1 MKRQG
6 VTDLMAT
13 AELVV
18 DVHHHY
24 MPALLFDRL
33 AAQAGGKRIVTKEI
47 SLTLHPSR
55 KDLEAHL
62 KTMDEAGVTV
72 SILTDQ
78 VQVMGA
84 EVAKA
89 LNDGI
94 AEVEKKHPT
103 RFRGAIHL
111 PIHEP
116 EAAKRE
122 LDRGINESGLRAVA
136 LFACHLDVQLDNP
149 IMNPLYEIIQRQNLP
164 IIIHPQSKP
173 TGSETT
179 YNLDRCVF
187 RPLETTQ
194 AIVRVMNSVLPR
206 YPELRFVMPHLG
218 GATSSLKGR
227 MMAFFET
234 ADSDIPA
241 GMRGY
246 LKTQSEQKKF
256 GLTERFEKLFQRLYF
271 DTAGTGAWHP
281 AMAAAFNIT
290 TADRIMFGSDYP
302 LECKTAAN
310 LTESLEMIRQAP
322 CLPAEKMAMLGK
334 TAAGLF
340 KLPLT

>member
-1 MKRQG
+1 
-6 VTDLMAT
+6 MAA
-13 AELVV
+13 AEFVV

-55 KDLEAHL
+55 KDLEAHI
-62 KTMDEAGVTV
+62 KSMDEAGVTY

-84 EVAKA
+84 EVAGA

-94 AEVEKKHPT
+94 AEVEKKYPN

-116 EAAKRE
+116 EAAMRE
-122 LDRGINESGLRAVA
+122 LERGINELGLRAVA
-136 LFACHLDVQLDNP
+136 LLACHLDIQLDNSV
-149 IMNPLYEIIQRQNLP
+149 MNPLFEIIQKNHLP

-194 AIVRVMNSVLPR
+194 AIVRVMCSVLPR
-206 YPELRFVMPHLG
+206 YPELRFIMPHLG

-234 ADSDIPA
+234 ADADIPA
-241 GMRGY
+241 EMRGY

-256 GLTERFEKLFQRLYF
+256 GITERFEKLFQSLYF
-271 DTAGTGAWHP
+271 DTAGTGAWLP
-281 AMAAAFNIT
+281 AMAAALNVT

-302 LECKTAAN
+302 LECKSAAN
-310 LTESLEMIRQAP
+310 IVESLDMIRQAP
-322 CLPAEKMAMLGK
+322 CSAADKTAMLGK
-334 TAAGLF
+334 TAAGVF
-340 KLPLT
+340 KL

>member
-1 MKRQG
+1 MAQG
-6 VTDLMAT
+6 
-13 AELVV
+13 ELIV

-24 MPALLFDRL
+24 MPAVLFDRL

-55 KDLEAHL
+55 KNLEAHIQ
-62 KTMDEAGVTV
+62 TMDVAGVTL

-89 LNDGI
+89 LNDGV
-94 AEVEKKHPT
+94 AAVQHKHPT
-103 RFRGAIHL
+103 RFRSAIHL
-111 PIHEP
+111 PVHEP
-116 EAAKRE
+116 DAAKRE
-122 LDRGINESGLRAVA
+122 LERGINELGLRAVA
-136 LFACHLDVQLDNP
+136 LLACHLDIQLDNP
-149 IMNPLYEIIQRQNLP
+149 VMFPLYDIIQKNNLP

-194 AIVRVMNSVLPR
+194 AIVRVINAVLPR
-206 YPELRFVMPHLG
+206 YPELRFIMPHLG
-218 GATSSLKGR
+218 GGTTSLKGR

-234 ADSDIPA
+234 EDADIPA
-241 GMRGY
+241 DMRGY

-256 GLTERFEKLFQRLYF
+256 GLTERFEKLFRRLYF
-271 DTAGTGAWHP
+271 DTAGTGAWLP
-281 AMAAAFNIT
+281 AMAAAFNMT
-290 TADRIMFGSDYP
+290 TPGRIMFGSDYP

-322 CLPAEKMAMLGK
+322 CSAADKTAMLGK

-340 KLPLT
+340 SL

>member
-1 MKRQG
+1 
-6 VTDLMAT
+6 MAA
-13 AELVV
+13 AEFIV

-24 MPALLFDRL
+24 MPAVLFDRL
-33 AAQAGGKRIVTKEI
+33 AAQAGGKRIVTNEI

-62 KTMDEAGVTV
+62 KTMDESGVAV

-94 AEVEKKHPT
+94 AEVERKHPT

-122 LDRGINESGLRAVA
+122 LERGINELGLRAVA
-136 LFACHLDVQLDNP
+136 LLACHLDVQLDNP
-149 IMNPLYEIIQRQNLP
+149 IMNPLFEVIQKNQLP
-164 IIIHPQSKP
+164 MIIHPQSKP

-194 AIVRVMNSVLPR
+194 AIVRVMCSVLPR
-206 YPELRFVMPHLG
+206 YPELRFIMPHLG

-234 ADSDIPA
+234 ADADIPA
-241 GMRGY
+241 DMRGY
-246 LKTQSEQKKF
+246 LKTQAEQKKF
-256 GLTERFEKLFQRLYF
+256 GLTERFEKLFQSLYF
-271 DTAGTGAWHP
+271 DTAGTGAWLP
-281 AMAAAFNIT
+281 AMAAALNIT
-290 TADRIMFGSDYP
+290 NADRIMFGSDFP

-310 LTESLEMIRQAP
+310 IVESLDMIRQAP
-322 CLPAEKMAMLGK
+322 CSASDKTAILGK

-340 KLPLT
+340 NLKPTSSV

>member
-1 MKRQG
+1 
-6 VTDLMAT
+6 MAQ
-13 AELVV
+13 AELIV

-24 MPALLFDRL
+24 MPAVLFNRL

-55 KDLEAHL
+55 KDLDSHL
-62 KTMDEAGVTV
+62 QTMDEAGVTV

-84 EVAKA
+84 EVTRA
-89 LNDGI
+89 LNDGV
-94 AEVEKKHPT
+94 AEVQHKHPT
-103 RFRGAIHL
+103 RFRSAIHL

-116 EAAKRE
+116 QEVKRE
-122 LDRGINESGLRAVA
+122 LERGIHDLGLRAVA
-136 LFACHLDVQLDNP
+136 LLACHLDIQLDNP
-149 IMNPLYEIIQRQNLP
+149 IMFPIYEVIQKNQLP

-194 AIVRVMNSVLPR
+194 AIVRVMNAVLPR
-206 YPELRFVMPHLG
+206 YPELRFIMPHLG

-234 ADSDIPA
+234 AEADIPA
-241 GMRGY
+241 EMRGY
-246 LKTQSEQKKF
+246 LKTQSEQKQF
-256 GLTERFEKLFQRLYF
+256 GLTERFEKLFKRLYF
-271 DTAGTGAWHP
+271 DTAGTGAWLP
-281 AMAAAFNIT
+281 SMAAAFNIT
-290 TADRIMFGSDYP
+290 TPDRIMFGSDYP

-310 LTESLEMIRQAP
+310 IVESLDMVRQAP
-322 CLPAEKMAMLGK
+322 CSANEKSAILGQ
-334 TAAGLF
+334 TAGGLF
-340 KLPLT
+340 SL

>member
-1 MKRQG
+1 
-6 VTDLMAT
+6 MAA
-13 AELVV
+13 AEFIV

-24 MPALLFDRL
+24 MPAVLFDRL
-33 AAQAGGKRIVTKEI
+33 AAQTGGKRIVTNEI

-62 KTMDEAGVTV
+62 KTMDESGVAV

-94 AEVEKKHPT
+94 AEVERKHPT

-122 LDRGINESGLRAVA
+122 LERGINELGLRAVA
-136 LFACHLDVQLDNP
+136 LLACHLDVQLDNP
-149 IMNPLYEIIQRQNLP
+149 IMNPLFEVIQKNQLP

-194 AIVRVMNSVLPR
+194 AIVRVMCSVLPR
-206 YPELRFVMPHLG
+206 YPELRFIMPHLG

-234 ADSDIPA
+234 ADAEIPA
-241 GMRGY
+241 DMRGY
-246 LKTQSEQKKF
+246 LKTQAEQKKF
-256 GLTERFEKLFQRLYF
+256 GLTERFEKLFQSLYF
-271 DTAGTGAWHP
+271 DTAGTGAWLP
-281 AMAAAFNIT
+281 AMAAALNIT
-290 TADRIMFGSDYP
+290 SANRIMFGSDYP

-310 LTESLEMIRQAP
+310 IVESLGMIRQAP
-322 CLPAEKMAMLGK
+322 CSAPDKTAILGK
-334 TAAGLF
+334 TATGLF
-340 KLPLT
+340 NLKPTSSV